1 MTEQTEAEC
10 GSDWGKFL
18 RKHCAM
24 FAIAIVAGILA
35 VVGAVYVFT
44 WFAGQA
50 QTTGLVPSSLGSWSM
65 NNMVMFILHLV
76 FWELLF
82 IGIPAAIA
90 AGAGWMWW
98 KRLPEEE
105 KAHHFGGKRSKSS
118 SAGGGVSFLL
128 FIAFALKVYFDGN
141 WNAAIATWN
150 LDYIV
155 SSMITI
161 LIWIAAIFA
170 IPAIAGIIW
179 WIHHEMNKKP

>member
-1 MTEQTEAEC
+1 MTEQTEAGC
-10 GSDWGKFL
+10 GSDGGKFM
-18 RKHCAM
+18 RKHWAM
-24 FAIAIVAGILA
+24 VAIAIVAGVLA
-35 VVGAVYVFT
+35 IVGAVYVFM
-44 WFAGQA
+44 WFGGQA

-65 NNMVMFILHLV
+65 NNMIMFILHLI

-82 IGIPAAIA
+82 IGIPVAIA
-90 AGAGWMWW
+90 AGVGWMWW

-105 KAHHFGGKRSKSS
+105 KAYHFGKGSKSS

-141 WNAAIATWN
+141 WNTAIATWS
-150 LDYIV
+150 LDYV
-155 SSMITI
+155 VGSMITI
-161 LIWIAAIFA
+161 LIWIAAIIA